1 MNQLDQERARKA
13 MIVFRKAQRT
23 IDQQVSNSYKN
34 HGITPTQFNV
44 LEVLYNKGQMK
55 ICHLISKIF
64 ATSGNMTVVLR
75 NMEKNGWIYRQVDPQ
90 DRRASLIGLTP
101 QGESLIKK
109 ALPEHLEAVYQTMSI
124 LSPQEQDDLITLL
137 KNFKKL

>member
-1 MNQLDQERARKA
+1 MNDKDLARKA

-23 IDQQVSNSYKN
+23 IDQQVSSSFKN

-44 LEVLYNKGQMK
+44 LDVLYSKGEMK

-75 NMEKNGWIYRQVDPQ
+75 NMEKNGWIYRKIDPS
-90 DRRASLIGLTP
+90 DRRASLIGLTETG
-101 QGESLIKK
+101 QKLIEK
-109 ALPEHLEAVYQTMSI
+109 ALPEHLEAVYRTMEV
-124 LSPQEQDDLITLL
+124 LSPEEQESLINLL